1 MNNLLENANPLSIFS
16 QTILQNDLLGNK
28 KQTDETDNNNNF
40 NQFSPNFSAGSLKAI
55 SPFFNPTPN
64 IQTAGGFS
72 NFFMFNNNL
81 VGTPLK
87 SVNHVNNLNFHVIGN
102 NSSITNN
109 LVLPSNN
116 TNLEEINK
124 NFNNFE
130 ENVIGKNN
138 VQTNSNHIHLNS
150 NNQILH
156 PSIIIPKINLRDET
170 NLVGIPTP
178 GRNLGFYSWVIHG
191 SPVLHN
197 NPLLGNFKTHN
208 RKNAAKKKKNN
219 KKIDEI

>member
-1 MNNLLENANPLSIFS
+1 MNILLENTNPLSIFS
-16 QTILQNDLLGNK
+16 QTIIQNDLIGHK
-28 KQTDETDNNNNF
+28 KQTDEIDNINNF
-40 NQFSPNFSAGSLKAI
+40 NHFSPNFSAGSLKAI

-87 SVNHVNNLNFHVIGN
+87 SMNNTSNLNFQGLG
-102 NSSITNN
+102 NSSTNN
-109 LVLPSNN
+109 MVTSPKN
-116 TNLEEINK
+116 TNQDELNK
-124 NFNNFE
+124 NFNNVE
-130 ENVIGKNN
+130 ENVTAKISA
-138 VQTNSNHIHLNS
+138 QTNTNPPHLNL
-150 NNQILH
+150 NNQISH
-156 PSIIIPKINLRDET
+156 PTIIIPKINFREDT

-197 NPLLGNFKTHN
+197 NPLVGNFKTHN
-208 RKNAAKKKKNN
+208 RKNATKKRKNFKKM
-219 KKIDEI
+219 DEI